1 MDIKALKAQRRVLRT
16 AFTVTLKKLQSEIQ
30 GDAIDLKNISLLQTH
45 LKDKYLRLETVQ
57 ESVSGV
63 LLQKDDDGTEY
74 EADFSEAE
82 KYREDYL
89 SFSTLVDK
97 KLEESGRSA
106 GPNLRSGSTYNGD
119 EERCVRKSQNRPC
132 KTLRR
137 IGGKDESTG
146 EPWKNAGEIWR
157 FPGPPSRKL
166 SAGRDP
172 VDMGERTRNHQEH
185 SENVTEKNSRT
196 LTNLIT
202 FLRQEV
208 QGEEMVV
215 LARSGFTIQHGTR
228 KKEFNPVPQK
238 ENSVDSAT
246 AASLVSLKS
255 SGKKPMCIFCDKSH
269 ASHKCF
275 CAKRLLTPA

>member
-1 MDIKALKAQRRVLRT
+1 MDIKALKAQRRVLMT
-16 AFTVTLKKLQSEIQ
+16 AFTVTLKKLKSEIQ

-89 SFSTLVDK
+89 KSCLP
-97 KLEESGRSA
+97 EEI
-106 GPNLRSGSTYNGD
+106 LLT
-119 EERCVRKSQNRPC
+119 
-132 KTLRR
+132 
-137 IGGKDESTG
+137 
-146 EPWKNAGEIWR
+146 W
-157 FPGPPSRKL
+157 
-166 SAGRDP
+166 
-172 VDMGERTRNHQEH
+172 ERTRNHQH

-196 LTNLIT
+196 LTNLMT

-215 LARSGFTIQHGTR
+215 LARSGFTMQHGTR

-246 AASLVSLKS
+246 AASLVSLKP
-255 SGKKPMCIFCDKSH
+255 SGKKPMCIFCDKPH

-275 CAKRLLTPA
+275 CAKRLSLDERLKILSKKGACYTHVKLNQIISVVSVI

>member
-1 MDIKALKAQRRVLRT
+1 MDIKALKAQRRVLRM
-16 AFTVTLKKLQSEIQ
+16 AFTVTLKLQSEIQ

-57 ESVSGV
+57 ESVSGE

-74 EADFSEAE
+74 ETDFTEAE

-137 IGGKDESTG
+137 IGGKAESTG

-157 FPGPPSRKL
+157 FPGPLVESCLPEEIL
-166 SAGRDP
+166 LTW
-172 VDMGERTRNHQEH
+172 ERTRNHQEH
-185 SENVTEKNSRT
+185 
-196 LTNLIT
+196 
-202 FLRQEV
+202 
-208 QGEEMVV
+208 
-215 LARSGFTIQHGTR
+215 
-228 KKEFNPVPQK
+228 
-238 ENSVDSAT
+238 
-246 AASLVSLKS
+246 
-255 SGKKPMCIFCDKSH
+255 
-269 ASHKCF
+269 
-275 CAKRLLTPA
+275 